1 MPAAEEKK
9 TWLPNPR
16 EGEHVFGVAHIFA
29 SFNDT
34 FVVRNLSMSFHRV
47 GEFAANPKIPLT
59 LLAKPNPIP
68 TSFAQL
74 SMSPIFPGRRRSY
87 A

>member
-1 MPAAEEKK
+1 
-9 TWLPNPR
+9 
-16 EGEHVFGVAHIFA
+16 
-29 SFNDT
+29 
-34 FVVRNLSMSFHRV
+34 VVRNLSMSFHRV